1 MRKEIIKNINK
12 NYYEYIFINTKKKI
26 ICFLK
31 NKNYSIKELIIGIY
45 IGTILL
51 KSMNINPKIGILSGG
66 RINDKGRSK
75 DVDKTIEISNSLYYI
90 FFKYNFNVKNHMI
103 LIEDAI
109 RDSNL
114 IIIPDLLSFNF
125 IINTLINIANF
136 KQLYNIKV
144 FLKYF

>member
-1 MRKEIIKNINK
+1 MRNEIIKNINK

-31 NKNYSIKELIIGIY
+31 NKNYSIKELIVGIY

-90 FFKYNFNVKNHMI
+90 FLKYNFNVKNHMI
-103 LIEDAI
+103 LIEE
-109 RDSNL
+109 NL

-136 KQLYNIKV
+136 KQLCNIKV

>member
-1 MRKEIIKNINK
+1 MKKEIIENINK
-12 NYYEYIFINTKKKI
+12 NYYEYIFIDINKRI

-31 NKNYSIKELIIGIY
+31 NKNYPIRELIVGIY

-51 KSMNINPKIGILSGG
+51 KSMSINPKIGILSGG

-75 DVDKTIEISNSLYYI
+75 DIDRTIEISNSLYYI
-90 FFKYNFNVKNHMI
+90 FLKYGFNVKNHMI

-109 RDSNL
+109 KESNL

-136 KQLYNIKV
+136 KQLCNIKV
-144 FLKYF
+144 LLKYL